1 MAKEQEGR
9 LTLISLSNFRDL
21 LESGQLEAPADELS
35 PMVLRYF
42 MNIWLQ
48 HHPISKIGHEAYR
61 ELRTYAEAIDGL
73 LAGRMVGVLD
83 LLMQQF
89 KARTVSLVDGHW
101 NNAKW
106 LQLIPESSGI
116 DTVTSAE
123 RDWANRLSEEELKSK
138 ERAQKLGG
146 GPAFGGPSG

>member
-1 MAKEQEGR
+1 
-9 LTLISLSNFRDL
+9 
-21 LESGQLEAPADELS
+21 
-35 PMVLRYF
+35 
-42 MNIWLQ
+42 
-48 HHPISKIGHEAYR
+48 
-61 ELRTYAEAIDGL
+61 
-73 LAGRMVGVLD
+73 MVGVLD

-146 GPAFGGPSG
+146 GPAFGGPAG